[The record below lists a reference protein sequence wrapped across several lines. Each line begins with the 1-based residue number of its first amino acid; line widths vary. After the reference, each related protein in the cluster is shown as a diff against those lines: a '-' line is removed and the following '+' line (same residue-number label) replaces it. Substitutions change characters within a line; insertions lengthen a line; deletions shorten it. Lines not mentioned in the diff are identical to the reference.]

1 LVDRK
6 VFKMIGPYVYIKEY
20 NWGNVIEMNKIINA
34 ITLTSLMDCIKN
46 AEDRTKKSEAY
57 KKEYSEIIEVF
68 IKNLDSE
75 INERVR

>member
-1 LVDRK
+1 
-6 VFKMIGPYVYIKEY
+6 
-20 NWGNVIEMNKIINA
+20 MNKIINA

-57 KKEYSEIIEVF
+57 KKAYSEIIEVF
-68 IKNLDSE
+68 IKNLESE